1 MFETVKAIKVTKDLL
16 FEMVNFAK
24 ENYPMEAA
32 MLLFGQVEGIK
43 VILECI
49 ERMKNILNSSVT
61 FEIDPEEFYKI
72 YLKNEKENRKFV
84 GIFHSHPA
92 SSYPSQIDI
101 PNMRINQVIWL
112 ILGGHSP
119 DTDFIFENIK
129 GYIWRNDSVQE
140 IEIEFQ

>member
-1 MFETVKAIKVTKDLL
+1 MFETVRGIKVKKDFL

-24 ENYPMEAA
+24 ETYHKEAA
-32 MLLFGQVEGIK
+32 MLLFGQVKGIW
-43 VILECI
+43 VVLETLG
-49 ERMKNILNSSVT
+49 RMKNILDSSVT

-92 SSYPSQIDI
+92 PSYPSQIDI
-101 PNMRINQVIWL
+101 PNMKINQVIWL

-119 DTDFIFENIK
+119 DSDFIFENIK

-140 IEIEFQ
+140 IEIEF